1 MPRERTTLGH
11 EDYKR
16 IDEEAQRV
24 AKAAVAAL
32 HQAAR
37 KPKSRLKEL
46 GFSPTKVFVKIT

>member
-46 GFSPTKVFVKIT
+46 GFSPTKIFVKIT